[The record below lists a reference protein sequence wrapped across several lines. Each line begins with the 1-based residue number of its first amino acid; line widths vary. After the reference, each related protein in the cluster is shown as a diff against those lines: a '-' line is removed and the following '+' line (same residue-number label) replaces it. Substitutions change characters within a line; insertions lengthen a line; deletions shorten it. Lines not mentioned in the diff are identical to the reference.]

1 MLILAASSLALLV
14 AFSAY
19 LGVSGLLGGDDA
31 SGTDSAAVLRA
42 ERQRL
47 VARVAALEQR
57 VRELESRPGVKEALV
72 DERTRGQLTDLL
84 AEAQRKDREA
94 QERRRAEERA
104 ERTVAWY
111 RSRYRELLDEAKRTT
126 EASDE
131 RWEKLSPV
139 LDGHFAPVAEAVKT
153 RVLQDGGR
161 NWGRIEI
168 SQAVA
173 GVLPETLK
181 GLKAGLSAEQW
192 KAFDDWRRR
201 EDFGRFGSSRR
212 AEYFLPAPELAK
224 VRARAATERRWQELK
239 RALPSLTAKLE
250 LSDEGKSKLNAVIRG
265 HAERFT
271 AAFDGKPYV
280 NLRDE
285 DNRAKARAVA
295 SETDA
300 AVRKLV
306 DEHGYAAYEL
316 WKKNPYARVHVYFG
330 VETTAHGKQD
340 GNRVPR
346 GRPQGNPRPT
356 QPGGNGEVF

>member
-1 MLILAASSLALLV
+1 VLILAASSLALV
-14 AFSAY
+14 TAFAAY

-31 SGTDSAAVLRA
+31 SGTDSAAALRA

-57 VRELESRPGVKEALV
+57 VRELETRPGIKEALV
-72 DERTRGQLTDLL
+72 DEGTRGQLTDLL

-111 RSRYRELLDEAKRTT
+111 RSRYQELLDEAKRET
-126 EASDE
+126 AVSDE
-131 RWEKLSPV
+131 NWKRLSPV
-139 LDGHFAPVAEAVKT
+139 LEGHFAPVAEAVKA

-168 SQAVA
+168 SRAVA

-181 GLKAGLSAEQW
+181 GLKAGLSPEQW
-192 KAFDDWRRR
+192 KAFDAWRRKK
-201 EDFGRFGSSRR
+201 DFGRFGSSRR
-212 AEYFLPAPELAK
+212 AEYFLPAKELAE
-224 VRARAATERRWQELK
+224 VRAKAATERRWQELK

-250 LSDEGKSKLNAVIRG
+250 LNAEGKSKLNAVIRG

-295 SETDA
+295 AETDT
-300 AVRKLV
+300 AVRKLL
-306 DEHGYAAYEL
+306 DARGYAAYEL

-330 VETTAHGKQD
+330 VQTTAHRKPD

-346 GRPQGNPRPT
+346 VRPRTDPRPA
-356 QPGGNGEVF
+356 QPRGDGEVF